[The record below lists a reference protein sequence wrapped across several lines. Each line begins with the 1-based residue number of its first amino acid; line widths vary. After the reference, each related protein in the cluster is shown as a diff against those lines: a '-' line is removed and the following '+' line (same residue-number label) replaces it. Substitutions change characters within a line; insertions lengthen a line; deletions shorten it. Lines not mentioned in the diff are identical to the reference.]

1 MQIFYI
7 LKLVE
12 LLIIFFSFSQL
23 QPSPPVWLLT
33 SKWQSLRNTRANQV
47 ISMDTKCYSTSL
59 VMVTKGMFA
68 EIKMNMWD
76 DSSLAFESLL
86 WWVVVL
92 TWALNTAV
100 TNLTRCLKQ
109 QMRLFLVK
117 TVAVFQTQMFRVIR
131 EMKSF
136 NFWDISFS
144 ILCTVILEKL
154 SRDIKSS
161 RLFTMAVVT
170 LLEVFRV
177 ILCLLTKIFQVNFSH
192 GDELSKCVFTHQKL
206 HARQDYRLI
215 IAFKNQQLQS

>member
-1 MQIFYI
+1 
-7 LKLVE
+7 
-12 LLIIFFSFSQL
+12 
-23 QPSPPVWLLT
+23 
-33 SKWQSLRNTRANQV
+33 
-47 ISMDTKCYSTSL
+47 
-59 VMVTKGMFA
+59 
-68 EIKMNMWD
+68 
-76 DSSLAFESLL
+76 
-86 WWVVVL
+86 
-92 TWALNTAV
+92 
-100 TNLTRCLKQ
+100 
-109 QMRLFLVK
+109 
-117 TVAVFQTQMFRVIR
+117 MFRVIR

-192 GDELSKCVFTHQKL
+192 ADALSKCVFTHQKL

-215 IAFKNQQLQS
+215 IAAAELNLKKNLKNFFFKIGALVAAFILLKTVKLTENV